1 MMLDLDKPIT
11 TRDGRKVRLIY
22 TSSKAKCG
30 LLVVLIERPDGYED
44 LRSYTLEGKGYRGA
58 GLYDISYSDELIN
71 ERVKVKRW
79 KVTFNDGVTHFGRDH
94 LFYMNSTA
102 AIRAHILVHNDA
114 LELANYVKSIELVD
128 VYEDELR
135 DDE

>member
-79 KVTFNDGVTHFGRDH
+79 KVTFIDGFLYKGHDRGLYQSSAAALKDH
-94 LFYMNSTA
+94 TWGFS
-102 AIRAHILVHNDA
+102 DA
-114 LELANYVKSIELVD
+114 PELANYVKSIELVD
-128 VYEDELR
+128 VYVDELR